1 MTTERYQ
8 QPPWFQDLR
17 ATFTPSLVTS
27 SQIVIEHTE
36 ELIQQSTTTK
46 SPKSGR
52 YYVISDTKD
61 TNDDK
66 NDETKVIIIA
76 TVCIVSSLATVICIV
91 LVYHLVKRRDTLHN
105 ADKIQDSQ
113 YHVDNNTDNTTLHNV
128 HKIHDSQYHVDN
140 NTDTRTLHNVG
151 KLHNSQ
157 YHVEL
162 SDNNTDNRAPFNHHT
177 ETKSLPYLNSEYS
190 EPQEQPHSLSGVIG
204 GDNYVVRGDRHCQV
218 IMHTV
223 VQGDNGDIRVIHPRM
238 DNGWSSHPDLF
249 SSREQGNNK
258 LERENN
264 ISGLS
269 PIQISFNESGRH
281 FVNLNLHS

>member
-17 ATFTPSLVTS
+17 ATFTPLLVT

-61 TNDDK
+61 TNDDE

-105 ADKIQDSQ
+105 ADKIYESQ
-113 YHVDNNTDNTTLHNV
+113 CHMDNNTD
-128 HKIHDSQYHVDN
+128 S
-140 NTDTRTLHNVG
+140 RTLHNTQ
-151 KLHNSQ
+151 KIQDSQ
-157 YHVEL
+157 FNVNYV
-162 SDNNTDNRAPFNHHT
+162 DNNASYRTNFNHHT
-177 ETKSLPYLNSEYS
+177 ETHSLPYLNSEYS